1 MHVETNRSCPFC
13 HGTGEVLIRD
23 GVRVECTCTVT
34 RRVVRDSAGVFRDAE
49 QAISKERSDDGIVAG
64 R

>member
-1 MHVETNRSCPFC
+1 MQVESNRSCPFC
-13 HGTGEVLIRD
+13 HGTGEVLVGGARA
-23 GVRVECTCTVT
+23 ECTCTVT

-49 QAISKERSDDGIVAG
+49 QAISKERSDDGIAVG